1 MTAKREG
8 FTMLDKGS
16 LGVELMGFTNQL
28 RKKADHL
35 VCVCCGQELT
45 GMQSFILGYLLH
57 HSGEG
62 RAVYQRDLERHFHI
76 TRSTASGILRLMEQ
90 NGLITREKDVAEDAR
105 LKRIVPTPRGVELQG
120 KVMQVLD
127 GLQEKLN
134 GALTQ
139 EEQKTYL
146 RLMNKLWAALDSV
159 DSPADLPGGG
169 A

>member
-1 MTAKREG
+1 MHK
-8 FTMLDKGS
+8 LS
-16 LGVELMGFTNQL
+16 VPIQN
-28 RKKADHL
+28 
-35 VCVCCGQELT
+35 CVIC
-45 GMQSFILGYLLH
+45 
-57 HSGEG
+57 
-62 RAVYQRDLERHFHI
+62 
-76 TRSTASGILRLMEQ
+76 ILRLMEQ